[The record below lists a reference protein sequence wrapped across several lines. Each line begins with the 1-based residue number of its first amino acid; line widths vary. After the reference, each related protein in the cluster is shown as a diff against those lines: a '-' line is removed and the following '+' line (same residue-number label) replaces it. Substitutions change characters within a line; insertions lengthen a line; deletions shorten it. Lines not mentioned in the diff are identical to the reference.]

1 MAKDVLNTGGVVPID
16 SVRAGAQ
23 ILDVIT
29 SGMYSNPLMAVREYI
44 QNAVD
49 SLDDAAAARLIP
61 AAKGRVE
68 VEVDGRNRTLTVV
81 DNGTGVR
88 DADVTG
94 VLCSLGIS
102 TKRPGSK
109 RGFRGIGR
117 LGGIGYCD
125 RLVFET
131 RVAGQNHVC
140 IVTWDGRKLRQEL
153 ADPSHPVDVGSV
165 VRRVIAV
172 ARRPAVPGD
181 AAHFF
186 SVRLENVHR
195 FHKDEIMNVG
205 RLSCYIGQAAPVPF
219 DQVAFPFA
227 KAIEAHLAGV
237 DGYRS
242 YDIRVNGKPIFRPHV
257 SSLGLDA
264 DSDTIKGVELLD
276 LRGPEGAMIG
286 RGWYAK
292 TEYLASLPQV
302 IEMRG
307 IRVRQGNLEIG
318 DEYYFAGAFAER
330 RFATWHIGEIHIGYS
345 LRANARRDGFEQSPA
360 HEALLEQAGLLGR
373 HLSQLCRAS
382 SKHRSERAH
391 AERMLEK
398 AEGLAGQT
406 FTVDADHREKTRVEI
421 ISLLEKLRA
430 MDAVSTV
437 IPRFSLRV
445 ETVAGALDRMQSGTP
460 DLFHMFNGRSLRH
473 VDAKTVLQQVAKTI
487 VDHHTIGLSKEDLLT
502 LVLAPYLKS
511 HS

>member
-1 MAKDVLNTGGVVPID
+1 MAKDVPNAGRVVPVD

-49 SLDDAAAARLIP
+49 SIDDAVAAGLIP

-68 VEVDGRNRTLTVV
+68 VEVDGRNRTLTVI

-140 IVTWDGRKLRQEL
+140 TVTWDCRKLRQEL

-165 VRRVIAV
+165 VRLVIAV
-172 ARRPAVPGD
+172 RRRPAAFGEAP
-181 AAHFF
+181 HFF
-186 SVRLENVHR
+186 SVQLDNVHR

-205 RLSCYIGQAAPVPF
+205 RLSSYLGQAAPVPF

-227 KAIEAHLAGV
+227 KTIEAHLAGV

-242 YDIRVNGKPIFRPHV
+242 YDIRVNGKQVFRPHAQTL
-257 SSLGLDA
+257 SLDS

-276 LRGPEGAMIG
+276 LRGPEGVMMG

-292 TEYLASLPQV
+292 TEYLASLPQAN
-302 IEMRG
+302 EMRG

-318 DEYYFAGAFAER
+318 DEYYLAGAFAER

-345 LRANARRDGFEQSPA
+345 LKANARRDGFEQSPA

-382 SKHRSERAH
+382 SKHRSERVH

-398 AEGLAGQT
+398 AERLTGQA
-406 FTVDADHREKTRVEI
+406 FAVDAEHGAQTRTEVA
-421 ISLLEKLRA
+421 LLLAKLGA
-430 MDAVSTV
+430 MGAVSAA
-437 IPRFSLRV
+437 IPHFSQRLQ
-445 ETVAGALDRMQSGTP
+445 TITGALERMHTGTR
-460 DLFHMFNGRSLRH
+460 DLPQMLDGRSLRH
-473 VDAKTVLQQVAKTI
+473 IDARTVLQQVAKTI
-487 VDHHTIGLSKEDLLT
+487 VDHHTSDVSKEDLLA
-502 LVLAPYLKS
+502 LVLAPYLKLRS
-511 HS
+511 